1 MTTLS
6 DRLQNVVEFVTPGL
20 CVADIGCDHGYL
32 SIYLMEH
39 KLASHVIAMDI
50 NQGPLARAKENIQ
63 SAGLST
69 YIETRLS
76 DGLEKLTPGEADC
89 LIMAG
94 MGGRLM
100 IDILSKYPEV
110 CEMAREIILQPQSE
124 IAKVRHFLE
133 DSHYLIISESMVY
146 EDEKYY
152 PMMKVIHGEMHL
164 KRPVYYKYGKILL
177 HEENP
182 VLHQFLIQEKKY
194 YVNLYKELAC
204 QDPTEKIRER
214 IAEVE
219 EELKLTEEAL
229 LIIDTKNPI
238 ELNREL
244 DELV

>member
-20 CVADIGCDHGYL
+20 RVADIGCDHGYL
-32 SIYLMEH
+32 SIYLLEH

-50 NQGPLARAKENIQ
+50 NRGPLARAQENIQ
-63 SAGLST
+63 NAGLST

-76 DGLEKLTPGEADC
+76 DGLEKLAPDEADC

-100 IDILSKYPEV
+100 IDILSKHLGV
-110 CEMAREIILQPQSE
+110 CEAAREIILQPQSE
-124 IAKVRHFLE
+124 IAKVRRFLE
-133 DSHYLIISESMVY
+133 DAHYLIISESMVY

-164 KRPVYYKYGKILL
+164 KKPVYYKYGKILL

-182 VLHQFLIQEKKY
+182 VLHQFLLQERKY

-204 QDPTEKIRER
+204 QDPTEKIRQR

-219 EELKLTEEAL
+219 EELKLSEEAL

-238 ELNREL
+238 ELDREL
-244 DELV
+244 D